1 MGHRT
6 HAAQL
11 LFVFVSSTFALTAQA
26 AVYRCGT
33 SYQDTPCAGG
43 SAIQAEDPRTP
54 QQQREAARAAQQDAA
69 MADALEKQR
78 VQQEAQ
84 WAKQQKAAYKAHLAQ
99 EAEAAREAKAQAALA
114 AKAEA
119 ERQKALKP
127 RKITTR
133 NTPLPKA
140 SAALGQQR

>member
-6 HAAQL
+6 QTFKTLCACAVCL
-11 LFVFVSSTFALTAQA
+11 FALSARAT
-26 AVYRCGT
+26 VYRCGNT
-33 SYQDTPCAGG
+33 YQDTSCAGG
-43 SAIQAEDPRTP
+43 KAVQAEDPRTP

-84 WAKQQKAAYKAHLAQ
+84 WAKQHQAAYKAHLAQ
-99 EAEAAREAKAQAALA
+99 EAEAAKEAKAQAALA

-140 SAALGQQR
+140 SAALAQ